1 MNRDG
6 ADVAVDGAAKE
17 RDVDDAVVVVVV
29 EDAAPNVNKDAVDLV
44 GSAAEEELEAA
55 AAPN

>member
-29 EDAAPNVNKDAVDLV
+29 EDAAPNVNKDAADLV

>member
-1 MNRDG
+1 VNRDG

-29 EDAAPNVNKDAVDLV
+29 EDAAPNVNKDAADLV

>member
-1 MNRDG
+1 MKRDG

-17 RDVDDAVVVVVV
+17 RDVDDAVVVVVDEV
-29 EDAAPNVNKDAVDLV
+29 AAPNVNIDAAGFV
-44 GSAAEEELEAA
+44 GSAAEEELAGA